1 MVHASRYHPLLPL
14 VENNVRNK
22 RFVASYLN
30 VFVLS
35 NGIEN
40 IVVLVRQNSD
50 KRLFLGDKKV
60 DSSDRGLGDYD
71 SFQREGV

>member
-1 MVHASRYHPLLPL
+1 MVHSCRYHPLLPL
-14 VENNVRNK
+14 VENNVSNK

-40 IVVLVRQNSD
+40 IVVLVGQNSD
-50 KRLFLGDKKV
+50 KRLFLGYKKV
-60 DSSDRGLGDYD
+60 DSSDRSLGDYD
-71 SFQREGV
+71 SLQREGV